1 MGIILKLID
10 NGYYEAFGRNIQVNS
25 NEFAT
30 EEWEPIMNQALILAY
45 VALSVG
51 LILAILTFIIEV
63 LSGQKKQGLRMGLSK
78 HRDVTQRHAW
88 KEKGM
93 EEPTRLKKR
102 KQIT

>member
-51 LILAILTFIIEV
+51 LILAILTF
-63 LSGQKKQGLRMGLSK
+63 LLLLLR
-78 HRDVTQRHAW
+78 
-88 KEKGM
+88 E
-93 EEPTRLKKR
+93 
-102 KQIT
+102 